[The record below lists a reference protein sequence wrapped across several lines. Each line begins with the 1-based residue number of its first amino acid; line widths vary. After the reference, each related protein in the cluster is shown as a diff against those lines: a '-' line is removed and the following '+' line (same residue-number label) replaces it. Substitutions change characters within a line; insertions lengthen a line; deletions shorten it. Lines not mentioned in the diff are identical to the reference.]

1 MNIQTDT
8 GTINLSDIQADHL
21 TVHTDTGSIHV
32 GHFQGKDIHLET
44 DTGPIEVEK
53 GEGDIR
59 FKTDTGSIRAGL
71 QHIGHSIDM
80 ETDTGS
86 IQVDHVD
93 GADTTQTGSQS
104 LIHLKTNTG
113 SIKLKFSAIPSA
125 ASFNLSSDTGRVS
138 LLVPG
143 VDFDE
148 KEKHHAS
155 GDLGTGG
162 PEVQATSDTGSIE
175 VSAGP

>member
-59 FKTDTGSIRAGL
+59 FKR
-71 QHIGHSIDM
+71 
-80 ETDTGS
+80 
-86 IQVDHVD
+86 
-93 GADTTQTGSQS
+93 TQ
-104 LIHLKTNTG
+104 
-113 SIKLKFSAIPSA
+113 A
-125 ASFNLSSDTGRVS
+125 AS
-138 LLVPG
+138 VPDCSTSVIRSIWRRIQG
-143 VDFDE
+143 
-148 KEKHHAS
+148 AS
-155 GDLGTGG
+155 K
-162 PEVQATSDTGSIE
+162 
-175 VSAGP
+175 